1 MPPSIARPQRWFFG
15 PWPDLLFGCGLLYV
29 WLFAMQSVAGPE
41 MRRFAPFELAPF
53 LSILFG
59 MPHYG
64 ATLLR
69 VYARREDRR
78 RYALFGLWATAAM
91 AALFVTG
98 LHVVWVGSLLVT
110 FYFTWSPWHYTG
122 QNYGIALLFLRRRAV
137 PVAPAA
143 KRLLHASFV
152 LSYALVFLALQGSEP
167 GTLAAPGNYVGT
179 VYEYLTLGIPVV
191 WRDAIATVVVAAY
204 AASTASA
211 GALLLRAAPARDL
224 APAALVVAVQS
235 LWFLVPTAAVVWGR
249 LAWIEPL
256 DPTWRAYAFLWVSVG
271 HFLQYLWITT
281 YYTAAGESA
290 GLRARYLAKSLVVGA
305 AVWTLPPLLFA
316 PGLLGRLPFDM
327 GLALLTASVVNLHH
341 FVLDGAIWKLRD
353 GRVASLL
360 LRQPHEPGPRPE
372 AAAGRRRRGLALGWG
387 VGLASLL
394 VALASAGE
402 GFAGNRAFDRADF
415 QRARLALARLVWL
428 GQDSPK
434 IRVSLAE
441 HAQRF
446 ETLEA
451 AREQIDRSLA
461 LWPTVEAW
469 VALGRWYE
477 EAGKPDE
484 ARRAYEQALALAPDD
499 PGLRTRLGR
508 EGFSAG
514 GYEPR
519 GGGSPP

>member
-1 MPPSIARPQRWFFG
+1 MARSIARPQRWFFG
-15 PWPDLLFGCGLLYV
+15 PWPDLSFGCGLLYV

-41 MRRFAPFELAPF
+41 MRRFAPLELAPF

-78 RYALFGLWATAAM
+78 RYAFFGLWATAAM
-91 AALFVTG
+91 AALFVAG
-98 LHVVWVGSLLVT
+98 LHVVWVGSLVVT
-110 FYFTWSPWHYTG
+110 VYFTWSPWHYTG
-122 QNYGIALLFLRRRAV
+122 QNYGIALLFLRRRSV

-143 KRLLHASFV
+143 KRLLYASFV
-152 LSYALVFLALQGSEP
+152 LSYALVFLALQGSTP

-179 VYEYLTLGIPVV
+179 VYEYQALGLPGA
-191 WRDAIATVVVAAY
+191 WRDALAAIVVVAY
-204 AASTASA
+204 ALTTASA
-211 GALLLRAAPARDL
+211 AALLLRAARARDL
-224 APAALVVAVQS
+224 VPAALVVGVQS

-249 LAWIEPL
+249 LGWVEPL

-281 YYTAAGESA
+281 YYTAASESA
-290 GLRARYLAKSLVVGA
+290 GGRARYLAKSLVVGA

-327 GLALLTASVVNLHH
+327 GLALLTAAVVNLHH

-360 LRQPHEPGPRPE
+360 LREPHEPGPQPQ
-372 AAAGRRRRGLALGWG
+372 AAPGSRRLGPALGWV

-394 VALASAGE
+394 VAAASAWE

-415 QRARLALARLVWL
+415 QRAKLALARLVWL

-461 LWPTVEAW
+461 LWPTAEAW
-469 VALGRWYE
+469 AALGRWYE
-477 EAGKPDE
+477 ESGKSEE
-484 ARRAYEQALALAPDD
+484 ARRAYQQAVALAPDD
-499 PGLRTRLGR
+499 PGLRTSLGR
-508 EGFSAG
+508 VGFSAG

-519 GGGSPP
+519 GGGAAP